1 MYFKNSFSHANAL
14 VSLLLSL
21 WLLTTKVIIKVE
33 AFSYAVPLKPPN
45 TIFGSTGPPYAP
57 RHGSSNFLSGDVGE
71 LKIKHHI
78 KIIIICNQKTH
89 AKIYGSLCGPK
100 GEEKG
105 AIRVHIWSFFY
116 CCLHGN
122 IRD

>member
-1 MYFKNSFSHANAL
+1 
-14 VSLLLSL
+14 
-21 WLLTTKVIIKVE
+21 VE